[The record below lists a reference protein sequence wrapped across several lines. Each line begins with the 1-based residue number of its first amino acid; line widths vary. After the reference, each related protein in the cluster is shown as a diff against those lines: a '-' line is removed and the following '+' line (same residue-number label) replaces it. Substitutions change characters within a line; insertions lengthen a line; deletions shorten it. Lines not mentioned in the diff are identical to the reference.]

1 MSRQNSREVSSL
13 DVTLIGDHQ
22 IDIESIGN
30 GTKPFDDVKV
40 MLVKG
45 LDGAQSPYTST
56 PNMDGVG
63 SAGIS
68 DLYARGDH
76 VHPSDQSKVNVNGDI
91 MFGDLSVV
99 GYKYPTTETK
109 SAVTVTKIEVE
120 YQSDTSRVYYT
131 CYNGSTTPSYLG
143 VEDGTLDQACFSIYD
158 STGNTLIERAFLSE
172 GDSKTFNF
180 DTSTDVKISLMFLG
194 YSEIGTDVKDAR
206 GNVLKDK
213 VSPVN
218 LKYYPFEIIASNWS
232 VSPNASGYYTY
243 TLSLSGIEY
252 NTDVVP
258 IIRGGGASGVPTD
271 DEMEAYE
278 HIVLPNGYVEQV
290 NATSFKLYAK
300 EKPTT
305 DFWIRIYGVS
315 TLLPF

>member
-1 MSRQNSREVSSL
+1 MLFEPYIIPKDNVEGLSAELTSKANKSEVVSNSG
-13 DVTLIGDHQ
+13 DV
-22 IDIESIGN
+22 
-30 GTKPFDDVKV
+30 
-40 MLVKG
+40 
-45 LDGAQSPYTST
+45 
-56 PNMDGVG
+56 
-63 SAGIS
+63 
-68 DLYARGDH
+68 
-76 VHPSDQSKVNVNGDI
+76 

-99 GYKYPTTETK
+99 GYRYPTTETK
-109 SAVTVTKIEVE
+109 TSATVTKIELV
-120 YQSDTSRVYYT
+120 YDSTTSVLTYKF
-131 CYNGSTTPSYLG
+131 YNGSTTPSYLG
-143 VEDGTLDQACFSIYD
+143 SANGTLDQACFSIYD
-158 STGNTLIERAFLSE
+158 NTGNTLIERAFLSE
-172 GDSKTFNF
+172 GESKTFNF

-300 EKPTT
+300 EKPEN